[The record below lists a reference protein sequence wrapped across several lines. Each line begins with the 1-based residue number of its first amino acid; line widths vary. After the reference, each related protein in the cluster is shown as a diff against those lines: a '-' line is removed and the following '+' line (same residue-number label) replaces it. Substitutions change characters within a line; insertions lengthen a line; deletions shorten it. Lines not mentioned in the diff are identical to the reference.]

1 MLDIKNKIWHALPTG
16 EVLKNLD
23 VQDEGLTSEDAARRL
38 SQYGE
43 NQLQEAP
50 RPTFWK
56 MLWEQLNNFV
66 VIMLIVAS
74 IISAVLGDYV
84 EAAAIMAIV
93 SPGLRRPLAMT
104 SSGL

>member
-1 MLDIKNKIWHALPTG
+1 MLDTKNEAWHALPAE
-16 EVLKNLD
+16 EVLERLGVSK
-23 VQDEGLTSEDAARRL
+23 EGLTSEQVEKRL
-38 SQYGE
+38 SQYGQ

-50 RPTFWK
+50 RPTFWQL
-56 MLWEQLNNFV
+56 LWAQLNNFV

-93 SPGLRRPLAMT
+93 VLNAILGIV
-104 SSGL
+104 